1 MTKQFLLAAT
11 ALASLALGATAA
23 LADEAPKSWTSG
35 ITATGQIDAGITAN
49 TASPANRLNFG
60 SLFTDKANTPLL
72 NQAAATL
79 SRTIDPKETGF
90 DVGFKLQGMYG
101 ADARY
106 THFLGEFDRVTK
118 AQNQFD
124 IVEANVTLHL
134 PYITEGGVDLKLGQ
148 FSTPMGAETID
159 PSTNAFYSHSYIFN
173 FGLPFKQTG
182 GYAALH
188 LTPVVDLYLGAD
200 TGLNTSFGKTGDNN
214 NSQSFMFGF
223 GLNLLDGNLTVL
235 ALTHAG
241 PETPTLTT
249 RRAANFQRYLNDVV
263 VIYKPTDKLT
273 LTTELNYAKDEFA
286 RAEAWGIAQY
296 AGYALTDTLTL
307 NARAEVYR
315 DGQGFFVGAFPGN
328 MDFLNAEAGRPATVV
343 GGTRTT
349 YGEATFGVTY
359 KPALT
364 GPLTGLLVRPEV
376 RIDSALNGTKPYNGG
391 RDSKA
396 VTLATDFI
404 LQF

>member
-1 MTKQFLLAAT
+1 MKKTPLLTVAALGLLAAP
-11 ALASLALGATAA
+11 AMAE
-23 LADEAPKSWTSG
+23 DAPKSWASG
-35 ITATGQIDAGITAN
+35 ITITGQIDAGITGN
-49 TASPANRLNFG
+49 TASPVNRLDFG

-79 SRTIDPKETGF
+79 QRVIDPKETGF

-106 THFLGEFDRVTK
+106 THFLGEFDRTTK
-118 AQNQFD
+118 ALNQFD
-124 IVEANVTLHL
+124 IVEANVTMHL
-134 PYITEGGVDLKLGQ
+134 PVLTEGGLDLKLGQ

-182 GYAALH
+182 GYATLH
-188 LTPVVDLYLGAD
+188 LNSVVDLYLGAD
-200 TGLNTSFGKTGDNN
+200 TGLNTSIGKAGDNN
-214 NSQSFMFGF
+214 KSQSAMFGF

-249 RRAANFQRYLNDVV
+249 RNAANFQRYLNDVV
-263 VIYKPTDKLT
+263 VIYKPSDKLT

-286 RAEAWGIAQY
+286 RAEAWGLAQY
-296 AGYALTDTLTL
+296 AGYTLTDTLTL
-307 NARAEVYR
+307 NGRAEVYR

-328 MDFLNAEAGRPATVV
+328 LDFVNSEAGRPATVV

-349 YGEATFGVTY
+349 YGEATVGVTY
-359 KPALT
+359 KPTLT
-364 GPLTGLLVRPEV
+364 GVLTGLLIRPEV
-376 RIDSALNGTKPYNGG
+376 RFDTALNGTKPFNGG
-391 RDSKA
+391 TNSKA
-396 VTLATDFI
+396 VTVATDFV